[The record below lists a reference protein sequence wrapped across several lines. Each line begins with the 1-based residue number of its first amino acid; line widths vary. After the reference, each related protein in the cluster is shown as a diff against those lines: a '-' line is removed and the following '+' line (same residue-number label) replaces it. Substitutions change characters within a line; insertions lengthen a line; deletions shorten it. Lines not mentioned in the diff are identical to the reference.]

1 MTVSFGS
8 TITQAELNGVISLF
22 CHFYK
27 HIEGFDYTDEEL
39 SFDTCKLQILNG
51 IYSDEELIVETPL
64 QVKISDERFPVQ
76 NYKLG
81 VSYYSYTPDTDNE
94 LPPLQHD
101 YFDLTLDINGV
112 AELDFDDSDVVYIML
127 TGWELVTSF
136 DKPLITE
143 VTS

>member
-1 MTVSFGS
+1 MSISFGS

-27 HIEGFDYTDEEL
+27 HVETFDYTNDEIE
-39 SFDTCKLQILNG
+39 FDTCKLQILNG

-64 QVKISDERFPVQ
+64 KVKITNEKFPIQ

-81 VSYYSYTPDTDNE
+81 VSYYSYEPDTDDE
-94 LPPLQHD
+94 LPNLQKD
-101 YFDLTLDINGV
+101 YFDLTLDSNGI
-112 AELDFDDSDVVYIML
+112 AEIDFDDADVVYIML
-127 TGWELVTSF
+127 TPWELVTSF